1 MTSLVQFSLWSTSIS
16 LNQGYHFLQCQS
28 VRKTSISVEDEKIRI
43 WKWADQTVNYWPQ
56 VFFVCKILEPKMQ
69 QQEVLHEIPAE
80 LKDFKERSF
89 AIQSFSHG
97 MIVGPSEGFPLARP
111 HVMEI
116 NCCEVLKLANT
127 FEHIKHA
134 INNRKC
140 ELPFQ
145 NSETFFVSTSFN

>member
-16 LNQGYHFLQCQS
+16 LNQGYYFLQCQS
-28 VRKTSISVEDEKIRI
+28 VSKTSISTNMKNTNR
-43 WKWADQTVNYWPQ
+43 KMSRSNSRFLATR

-80 LKDFKERSF
+80 LKDSKERSF

-111 HVMEI
+111 HV
-116 NCCEVLKLANT
+116 
-127 FEHIKHA
+127 
-134 INNRKC
+134 R
-140 ELPFQ
+140 
-145 NSETFFVSTSFN
+145 